1 MGKKSSH
8 KAKPSVGIKL
18 ILTKECRTILH
29 VTNVIWLSYNYLYK
43 NSFVYDSF

>member
-1 MGKKSSH
+1 MSKKSSY

-29 VTNVIWLSYNYLYK
+29 VTNVIWLSYYLFK
-43 NSFVYDSF
+43 NSFVYDTF